1 MKTAF
6 YYLLVGYAATA
17 TLACK
22 SDKGQGLPPE
32 EVIRQYQSFIDLN
45 RFDDAKKL
53 STPAEQK
60 RLDEEATLI
69 AMLPA
74 DSTVLH
80 TVFHKIQCRE
90 INNHLVVCD
99 CLLED
104 EEAGEYE
111 ATFHLVK
118 AHGTWLIDFPHFD
131 EEEPVAPAA
140 QPQSKPMAL
149 PQKL

>member
-1 MKTAF
+1 MKIAS
-6 YYLLVGYAATA
+6 YLLVGCVATA
-17 TLACK
+17 TWACK

-32 EVIRQYQSFIDLN
+32 EVIRQYQGFIDLN

-53 STPAEQK
+53 CTPAEQK
-60 RLDEEATLI
+60 RLDEEAALM
-69 AMLPA
+69 AMFPA
-74 DSTVLH
+74 DSTVIR

-90 INNHLVVCD
+90 INHHLVVCD
-99 CLLED
+99 CLMED

-111 ATFHLVK
+111 STFHLVK
-118 AHGTWLIDFPHFD
+118 TQGLWLIDLPRFD
-131 EEEPVAPAA
+131 AEDPLAPAA

>member
-1 MKTAF
+1 MKIAS
-6 YYLLVGYAATA
+6 YLLVGCVATA
-17 TLACK
+17 TWACK
-22 SDKGQGLPPE
+22 SDKRQGLPPE
-32 EVIRQYQSFIDLN
+32 EVIRQYQHFIDLN

-60 RLDEEATLI
+60 RLDEEADLM
-69 AMLPA
+69 AMFPE
-74 DSTVLH
+74 DSTILR

-99 CLLED
+99 CLMED

-111 ATFHLVK
+111 STFHLVK
-118 AHGTWLIDFPHFD
+118 THGVWLIDLPRPD
-131 EEEPVAPAA
+131 EEDPIAPAA
-140 QPQSKPMAL
+140 QPQSKPMVL